1 MSMYKVWASY
11 KPTAD
16 VTNFVGDKGEIFY
29 GDDGRIKI
37 SDGVTSGGVSVT
49 TDSTVDMSAL
59 LQSIQPATDETFDL
73 GSPTKAWQALYVGA
87 DNGLYVG
94 TQQIKT
100 NSTNQ
105 LILPVGTQVTQGDG
119 TLLPVGNTVD
129 PSQINL
135 QVYIESLINT
145 DTTNSQ
151 EGALLQLQS
160 GNWTGTNTIDTQSG
174 ELVITGGI
182 Y

>member
-1 MSMYKVWASY
+1 M
-11 KPTAD
+11 
-16 VTNFVGDKGEIFY
+16 
-29 GDDGRIKI
+29 
-37 SDGVTSGGVSVT
+37 
-49 TDSTVDMSAL
+49 
-59 LQSIQPATDETFDL
+59 
-73 GSPTKAWQALYVGA
+73 
-87 DNGLYVG
+87 
-94 TQQIKT
+94 
-100 NSTNQ
+100 
-105 LILPVGTQVTQGDG
+105 GTQVTQGDG

>member
-16 VTNFVGDKGEIFY
+16 AANFVGDKGDIFY
-29 GDDGRIKI
+29 TDDGKLKI
-37 SDGVTSGGVSVT
+37 SDGIQAGGIAIT

-59 LQSIQPATDETFDL
+59 TQSIEPNDNETFNL
-73 GSPTKAWQALYVGA
+73 GSPSKAWQALYVG
-87 DNGLYVG
+87 DDGGLYVG
-94 TQQIKT
+94 SQQIKT
-100 NSTNQ
+100 NANNQ
-105 LILPVGTQVTQGDG
+105 LELPAGTVVKKADG
-119 TLLPVGNTVD
+119 TLSPVGNTID
-129 PSQINL
+129 PSQIEL
-135 QVYIESLINT
+135 QVYIETLINT

-160 GNWTGTNTIDTQSG
+160 GNWTGTNTIDTQNG
-174 ELVITGGI
+174 ELVITGGT